1 MCSTVARKHGKSVG
15 AGRDDLVNTRTRW
28 LIVSA
33 VVAVAVY
40 AALWVGYA
48 MQWTWLADLDDA
60 GLAGPYR
67 YGAAHPGWVT
77 AWNVFCT
84 VLGPFAFRLL
94 ALVMIV
100 VALRRRRRR
109 IALFL
114 LLTVELSAVT
124 TEVAK
129 FLADRPRPATA
140 LVHALSTSF
149 PSGHALG
156 VMVSVLALS
165 VLAWP
170 ALRPRLRG
178 WWVAA
183 GVLVV
188 VGIGVGRVVLNV
200 HHPSDVMAGWA
211 LGYAWFVA
219 VYLLCPPYPT
229 VVTAADETPAAPGTA
244 R

>member
-1 MCSTVARKHGKSVG
+1 M
-15 AGRDDLVNTRTRW
+15 
-28 LIVSA
+28 SA

-100 VALRRRRRR
+100 FALRRRQRR

-114 LLTVELSAVT
+114 FLTVEVSAVT

-170 ALRPRLRG
+170 TLRPWLRG

-188 VGIGVGRVVLNV
+188 VAIGVGRVVLNV

-219 VYLLCPPYPT
+219 VYLLCPPYPA

-244 R
+244 P